1 MQKIFRK
8 LRIKYLVL
16 IYIPVII
23 EFTTAI
29 NEFFNVTLP
38 NVAGSLVSR
47 ITDNFQIMK
56 PASSS

>member
-1 MQKIFRK
+1 SSK
-8 LRIKYLVL
+8 V
-16 IYIPVII
+16 

-38 NVAGSLVSR
+38 KVAGSLVSR
-47 ITDNFQIMK
+47 ITDNFQILR

>member
-1 MQKIFRK
+1 KVMNEYVRNN
-8 LRIKYLVL
+8 
-16 IYIPVII
+16 IYFSSKA

-38 NVAGSLVSR
+38 KVAGSLVSR
-47 ITDNFQIMK
+47 ITDNFQILR